1 MSESLL
7 ALLVPV
13 RVPFKV
19 LGRILGTP
27 VVAQLEDARDGGRSS
42 FFLFG
47 GEGGEFGRGE
57 GEEVVGLRGAFC
69 VTSWWCSVGADRVER

>member
-19 LGRILGTP
+19 LGRVLGAP
-27 VVAQLEDARDGGRSS
+27 IVAQFEDARDGGRSG

-47 GEGGEFGRGE
+47 REGGEFGGGE
-57 GEEVVGLRGAFC
+57 GEEIVGLRDAFC
-69 VTSWWCSVGADRVER
+69 VTSWSCSVKADRMER